1 MAVKLH
7 MRQIPSGSTMYP
19 YDPVKQYAK
28 RKAEWTMQNPTAQQ
42 LDFNRSQQGFRPL
55 QSNYNPAME
64 LAPTTL
70 PSVQNQTSDGFMGT
84 VKNLGSQALGTL
96 STNAGMAGMAG
107 AATGLIGGLLG
118 NQEIKSQNAAI
129 NNSINTMQSQ
139 LNELKKQ
146 REDATK
152 YRRGEATDFLTQY
165 VTARDPNRSSQI
177 AQMYSTGQDRYR
189 SELQN
194 YDQMQSQFNANIA
207 QLQSQKQK
215 EKTGWEIVGEG
226 LLGVGQMLP
235 YMLMG

>member
-1 MAVKLH
+1 MAIQYGTQFYNNPYQHGLESIGYNQSIKQSKPIPGIGNK
-7 MRQIPSGSTMYP
+7 MRL
-19 YDPVKQYAK
+19 D
-28 RKAEWTMQNPTAQQ
+28 NPGNIA
-42 LDFNRSQQGFRPL
+42 
-55 QSNYNPAME
+55 
-64 LAPTTL
+64 LA
-70 PSVQNQTSDGFMGT
+70 QNQTSDSFMGT
-84 VKNLGSQALGTL
+84 VKNLGSQALGAL
-96 STNAGMAGMAG
+96 STSAGIAGMAG

-129 NNSINTMQSQ
+129 NNSINTMQNQ